1 MSQNNNMKNKKV
13 ILILVFCLMLFSLI
27 NNYSARYI
35 LSSYDNYFIK
45 QLVWYL
51 VSILSIFL
59 LYKINIDVLF
69 RKSIYLCILRTLL
82 LLLTI
87 FIGTTVNGSTSWI
100 AVGPFSFQASEFMK
114 IALILY
120 LSMISTKDISDFKYI
135 IITLIIVLIPS
146 ILTFLEPDTGAVMI
160 YFVIYIA
167 FLIMRKLNKWWYIT
181 VIGVSLISVSL
192 FFVLYYYYQDIF
204 INIFGTSFFY
214 RMDRITDFVKG
225 DGYQLNKALVS
236 IGSSGM
242 FGRGLRNIPEY
253 FPEAPTD
260 FAFALLINNIGYI
273 GIIIFIFIYSLLIYN
288 IIKIIND
295 QNKLFVFPVVF
306 LLLFQFTVNVLM
318 NIGLFPVIGITLPF
332 ISYGGSNLL
341 SYMIIIGLILNIKK
355 VSFDT

>member
-1 MSQNNNMKNKKV
+1 MKNKKV

-51 VSILSIFL
+51 VSFLSIFIL
-59 LYKINIDVLF
+59 FKINIDVLF
-69 RKSIYLCILRTLL
+69 KKSFYLYILGNLL

-100 AVGPFSFQASEFMK
+100 VVGPFSFQASEFMK

-242 FGRGLRNIPEY
+242 FGRGLRNI
-253 FPEAPTD
+253 
-260 FAFALLINNIGYI
+260 
-273 GIIIFIFIYSLLIYN
+273 
-288 IIKIIND
+288 
-295 QNKLFVFPVVF
+295 
-306 LLLFQFTVNVLM
+306 
-318 NIGLFPVIGITLPF
+318 
-332 ISYGGSNLL
+332 
-341 SYMIIIGLILNIKK
+341 
-355 VSFDT
+355 

>member
-51 VSILSIFL
+51 VSFLSIFIL
-59 LYKINIDVLF
+59 FKINIDVLF
-69 RKSIYLCILRTLL
+69 KKSFYLYILGNLL

-100 AVGPFSFQASEFMK
+100 VVGPFSFQASEFMK

-273 GIIIFIFIYSLLIYN
+273 GIVLFIFIYSLLIYN
-288 IIKIIND
+288 IIKIINK

-306 LLLFQFTVNVLM
+306 LLLFQFTVNILM

>member
-1 MSQNNNMKNKKV
+1 MKNKKV

-51 VSILSIFL
+51 VSFLSIFIL
-59 LYKINIDVLF
+59 FKINIDVLF
-69 RKSIYLCILRTLL
+69 KKSFYLYILGNLL

-100 AVGPFSFQASEFMK
+100 VVGPFSFQASEFMK

-273 GIIIFIFIYSLLIYN
+273 GIVLFIFIYSLLIYN
-288 IIKIIND
+288 IIKIINK

-306 LLLFQFTVNVLM
+306 LLLFQFTVNILM

>member
-1 MSQNNNMKNKKV
+1 MSQNNSMKNKKV
-13 ILILVFCLMLFSLI
+13 ILILIFCLMLFSLI

-35 LSSYDNYFIK
+35 LTSYDNYFIK

-51 VSILSIFL
+51 VSFLSIFIL
-59 LYKINIDVLF
+59 FKINIDVLF
-69 RKSIYLCILRTLL
+69 RKSLYLYIHGNLL

-100 AVGPFSFQASEFMK
+100 VIGPFSFQASEFMK

-120 LSMISTKDISDFKYI
+120 LAFISNKDISDLKYI

-160 YFVIYIA
+160 YFVIYLA
-167 FLIMRKLNKWWYIT
+167 FLIMRKLNKWWYIS
-181 VIGVSLISVSL
+181 VIGISLISISL

-214 RMDRITDFVKG
+214 RMDRITDFIKG

-242 FGRGLRNIPEY
+242 FGRGIRNIPEY

-273 GIIIFIFIYSLLIYN
+273 GIIIFIFIYSLFIYN
-288 IIKIIND
+288 IIKIID
-295 QNKLFVFPVVF
+295 IKNKLFVFPVII
-306 LLLFQFTVNVLM
+306 LLLFQFSVNILM

-341 SYMIIIGLILNIKK
+341 SYMIIIGLLLNIKK

>member
-27 NNYSARYI
+27 NNYSAGYI

-51 VSILSIFL
+51 VSFLSVFILF
-59 LYKINIDVLF
+59 KINIDVLF
-69 RKSIYLCILRTLL
+69 RKSIYIYILGNLL

-100 AVGPFSFQASEFMK
+100 VIGPFSFQASEFMK

-120 LSMISTKDISDFKYI
+120 LSIISTKDISDLKYI
-135 IITLIIVLIPS
+135 IITLIVVLIPS

-160 YFVIYIA
+160 YFVIYLA
-167 FLIMRKLNKWWYIT
+167 FLIMRKLNKWWYIS
-181 VIGVSLISVSL
+181 VIGVSLVSISL

-204 INIFGTSFFY
+204 IDIFGTLFFY
-214 RMDRITDFVKG
+214 RMDRITDFIKG

-242 FGRGLRNIPEY
+242 FGRGIRNIPEY

-341 SYMIIIGLILNIKK
+341 SYMIIIGLLLNIKK